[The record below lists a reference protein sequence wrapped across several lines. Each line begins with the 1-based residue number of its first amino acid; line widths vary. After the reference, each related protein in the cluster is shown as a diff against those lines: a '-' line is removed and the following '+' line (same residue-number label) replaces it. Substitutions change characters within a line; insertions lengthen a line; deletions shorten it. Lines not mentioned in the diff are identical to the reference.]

1 MTEVVLS
8 AHQAKMVAVV
18 LVLDPIQ
25 WLYVDPPP
33 YFSDEL

>member
-1 MTEVVLS
+1 MTEVILSVLL
-8 AHQAKMVAVV
+8 AKEAVVV
-18 LVLDPIQ
+18 LVLDPVQ